1 MKDTFKQAIVE
12 NYMAGLI
19 TPLAI
24 ASKIMPKNINPEL
37 HEQVKADVAT
47 FLKSAEFGEMVVG
60 VTQDAVGSVVTR
72 FKRNVHKYAN
82 VIDESAEQTTDVRT
96 RFAAATKGI
105 ELAGA
110 GAATKHEIITP
121 MDYLRI
127 LERFGKKKKEKE
139 DVRAEAGEP
148 EPSPA
153 GRTDEGSGSENGGGG
168 SVDGGHQ
175 EP

>member
-47 FLKSAEFGEMVVG
+47 FLKSSEFGEMVVG
-60 VTQDAVGSVVTR
+60 VQQDAVGSVVTR

-127 LERFGKKKKEKE
+127 LERFGKKKKEKV
-139 DVRAEAGEP
+139 DADGDP
-148 EPSPA
+148 GFEPSA
-153 GRTDEGSGSENGGGG
+153 SGGTDEGSGSENGGGG
-168 SVDGGHQ
+168 SVDGGR
-175 EP
+175 

>member
-24 ASKIMPKNINPEL
+24 ASRIMPKNINPDL
-37 HEQVKADVAT
+37 HEVVKTDVAA
-47 FLKSAEFGEMVVG
+47 FLKTSEFGEMVVG
-60 VTQDAVGSVVTR
+60 VQQDAVGSVVTR

-127 LERFGKKKKEKE
+127 LERFGKKKKEKV
-139 DVRAEAGEP
+139 DADGDP
-148 EPSPA
+148 GFEPSAA
-153 GRTDEGSGSENGGGG
+153 GGTDEGSGSENGGGG
-168 SVDGGHQ
+168 SVDGGR
-175 EP
+175 

>member
-12 NYMAGLI
+12 HYMAGLL

-24 ASKIMPKNINPEL
+24 ASKIMPKNVNPDL
-37 HEQVKADVAT
+37 HEQVKGDVST
-47 FLKSAEFGEMVVG
+47 FLKTSEFGEMVVG
-60 VTQDAVGSVVTR
+60 VQQDAVGSVVTR

-82 VIDESAEQTTDVRT
+82 VIDECADQETDVRT

-127 LERFGKKKKEKE
+127 LERFGKKKKKE
-139 DVRAEAGEP
+139 IKDVSTEAGES
-148 EPSPA
+148 EPSA
-153 GRTDEGSGSENGGGG
+153 VGRADEGDSSPNGSGG
-168 SVDGGHQ
+168 SVDGGQ
-175 EP
+175 